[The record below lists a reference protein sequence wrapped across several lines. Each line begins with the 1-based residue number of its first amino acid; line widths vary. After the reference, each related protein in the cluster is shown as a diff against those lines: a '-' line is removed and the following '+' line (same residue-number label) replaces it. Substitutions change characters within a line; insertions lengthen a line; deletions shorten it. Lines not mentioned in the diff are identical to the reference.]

1 MTFMTLQLKTFR
13 LFFVIQIL
21 FVLGLS
27 AQTNTSLIL
36 NQKILKEIIDTL
48 TFKLEQNYVLPD
60 KGKEMSAFINKKYK
74 DGLYNKITNP
84 STLAD
89 ILTKDVLSV
98 HNDEHFF
105 IEYNP
110 KLAEQVALPRDS
122 VYWAEQLKIDRAKN
136 HGFKN
141 IEVLNGNIGYV
152 DLSYFAYLNPESEKV
167 ANASFQVLSNC
178 KAIIIDLRY
187 GMGGQPEMVA
197 CIAKHFIKERKHMF
211 ELTLRNRENNYNLY
225 CEPDSEY
232 AGLYET
238 PLYILTSYKTFSAA
252 EMLTYFLK
260 TEKRVTIVGEQTR
273 GGAHNAPKSF
283 LYKDFI
289 ITLPHGKA
297 YSRTTKTNWE
307 SVGISP
313 DIKATADNAL
323 EVAEIEIFENYTKVA
338 KDSIEKNNLK
348 WQLELLKAKKNH
360 LQTDSINLK
369 KRVGTYSFIEISFS
383 GNNLYYERVGRTK
396 FPLVSMTENK
406 MRLLGNDSFMVEFIS
421 NSKGDIKEI
430 ITYYEDGR
438 IEHSSRN
445 E

>member
-1 MTFMTLQLKTFR
+1 MTIQLKTLR
-13 LFFVIQIL
+13 LFFVFQII

-27 AQTNTSLIL
+27 SQTNTSLIL
-36 NQKILKEIIDTL
+36 NQKNLKEIIDTL
-48 TFKLEQNYVLPD
+48 TFKLEHNYVLPD
-60 KGKEMSAFINKKYK
+60 KGTEMSAFLNKKYK
-74 DGLYNKITNP
+74 EGLYNKITNP
-84 STLAD
+84 SILAD

-110 KLAEQVALPRDS
+110 NLSLELSSPRDS
-122 VYWAEQLKIDRAKN
+122 VYWAKQLKLDRSKN
-136 HGFKN
+136 HGFKK
-141 IEVLNGNIGYV
+141 IEVLNGNIGYL
-152 DLSYFAYLNPESEKV
+152 DISYFAYLNPESEKV
-167 ANASFQVLSNC
+167 ADASFQAVSNC
-178 KAIIIDLRY
+178 KTIIIDLRY
-187 GMGGQPEMVA
+187 GMGGQAEMVA
-197 CIAKHFIKERKHMF
+197 CIAKHFIKERNHMF
-211 ELTLRNRENNYNLY
+211 ELTLRNREKNYNLY
-225 CEPDSEY
+225 CEPDPNY
-232 AGLYET
+232 TGLYET

-289 ITLPHGKA
+289 IALPHGKA

-307 SVGISP
+307 GVGISP
-313 DIKATADNAL
+313 DIKTTADKAL
-323 EVAEIEIFENYTKVA
+323 EVAEVKIFESYFKFA
-338 KDSIEKNNLK
+338 KDSSERNYLK
-348 WQLELLKAKKNH
+348 WQLELLKAKNNPP
-360 LQTDSINLK
+360 QIDSLKLK
-369 KRVGTYSFIEISFS
+369 KRIGTYSYIDISFS

-406 MRLLGNDSFMVEFIS
+406 MRLLGNDSFTVEFIS

>member
-1 MTFMTLQLKTFR
+1 MTIQLKTLR
-13 LFFVIQIL
+13 LFFVFQIIFL
-21 FVLGLS
+21 LS
-27 AQTNTSLIL
+27 LSSQTNTSLIL
-36 NQKILKEIIDTL
+36 NQKNLKEIIDTL
-48 TFKLEQNYVLPD
+48 TFKLEHNYVLPD
-60 KGKEMSAFINKKYK
+60 KGTEMSTFLNKKYK
-74 DGLYNKITNP
+74 EGLYNKITNP
-84 STLAD
+84 SILAD

-98 HNDEHFF
+98 HNDEHFY

-110 KLAEQVALPRDS
+110 NLSLELSLPRDS
-122 VYWAEQLKIDRAKN
+122 VYWAKQLKLDRSKN
-136 HGFKN
+136 HGFKK

-152 DLSYFAYLNPESEKV
+152 DISYFAYLNPESEKV
-167 ANASFQVLSNC
+167 ADASFQTLSNC

-211 ELTLRNRENNYNLY
+211 ELTLRNREKNYNLY
-225 CEPDSEY
+225 CEPDLNY
-232 AGLYET
+232 TGLYET

-289 ITLPHGKA
+289 IALPQGKA

-307 SVGISP
+307 GVGISP
-313 DIKATADNAL
+313 DIKTTADKAL
-323 EVAEIEIFENYTKVA
+323 EAAETKIFENYFNVA
-338 KDSIEKNNLK
+338 KDSVEKNNLK
-348 WQLELLKAKKNH
+348 WQLELLKAKNN
-360 LQTDSINLK
+360 QPQIDSLKLK
-369 KRVGTYSFIEISFS
+369 KRIGTYSYIDISFS

-406 MRLLGNDSFMVEFIS
+406 MRLLGNDSFTVKFIS

-430 ITYYEDGR
+430 ITYHEDGR
-438 IEHSSRN
+438 IEHSNRN

>member
-1 MTFMTLQLKTFR
+1 MTIQLKTFR
-13 LFFVIQIL
+13 LFFVFQII
-21 FVLGLS
+21 FVLS
-27 AQTNTSLIL
+27 ISSQTNSALIL
-36 NQKILKEIIDTL
+36 NQKILKDIIDTL
-48 TFKLEQNYVLPD
+48 TFKLEHNYVLPD
-60 KGKEMSAFINKKYK
+60 KGTEMSAFINKKYK
-74 DGLYNKITNP
+74 GGLYNKITNP
-84 STLAD
+84 GILAD
-89 ILTKDVLSV
+89 ILTKDILSV

-110 KLAEQVALPRDS
+110 NLSLELSLPRDS
-122 VYWAEQLKIDRAKN
+122 VYWAKQLKLDRSKN
-136 HGFKN
+136 HGFKK
-141 IEVLNGNIGYV
+141 IEVLNGNIGYI
-152 DLSYFAYLNPESEKV
+152 DISYFAYLNPESEKV
-167 ANASFQVLSNC
+167 ADASFQALSNC

-211 ELTLRNRENNYNLY
+211 ELTLRNREKNYNLY
-225 CEPDSEY
+225 CEPDPNY
-232 AGLYET
+232 TGLYET

-289 ITLPHGKA
+289 IALPHGKA

-307 SVGISP
+307 GVGISP
-313 DIKATADNAL
+313 DIKTTADKAL
-323 EVAEIEIFENYTKVA
+323 EVAEVKIFESYFKFA
-338 KDSIEKNNLK
+338 KDSSERNYLK
-348 WQLELLKAKKNH
+348 WQLELLKAKNNPP
-360 LQTDSINLK
+360 QIDSLKLK
-369 KRVGTYSFIEISFS
+369 KRIGTYSYIDISFS

-406 MRLLGNDSFMVEFIS
+406 MRLLGNDSFTVEFIS